1 VSAPLLN
8 LSRVKAALAGRPV
21 VVLGSAIL
29 KAPLEPQPE
38 AALVAVNGGISSGW
52 RDPDIWVLNARCR
65 SLHTWQQVRK
75 SLHLLMVKQGAGRAV
90 PLVVLLSR
98 EDGSAE
104 HTLERLERQGTVV
117 AAALDVNQTDRHEI
131 ESAACSRR
139 KEAAKHAFSAG
150 LFATCLSLICTD
162 QPITLAGFSWHAGYE
177 YLHEPGITQRG
188 HEAGDKFALH
198 VLEREYPGRVR
209 HSLPLPANPL
219 GRTMSVRPY
228 LDRRVHMAKTPGIQ
242 APIPGAPGSSPT
254 RPPRPHA
261 ARRPA
266 GTQAPAVNPPL
277 APPAPRG
284 TLPPVIPPAGQP
296 LRPRTLGGPTARV
309 STEESRRAARTAR
322 TAAQAAGRPLMDKA
336 STPEAIAARHDVLQE
351 AFNEHRGKVRAKK
364 LLFYDMARRREG
376 DVFILREP
384 TDFKATQMEWVSATT
399 PTRTTTPS
407 EAAVR
412 RDRNIAGLPHQRRL
426 QANAAD
432 FADDDR
438 DDARSPLDE

>member
-29 KAPLEPQPE
+29 KAPLEPQTE

-117 AAALDVNQTDRHEI
+117 TAALDVNQTDRHEI
-131 ESAACSRR
+131 ELAACSRR

-198 VLEREYPGRVR
+198 VLEREYPGRVI
-209 HSLPLPANPL
+209 HTLPLPANPL

-228 LDRRVHMAKTPGIQ
+228 LDRRTHMAKTPGIQ
-242 APIPGAPGSSPT
+242 APIPGAPGSSPS
-254 RPPRPHA
+254 RPRAPRAPRTPA
-261 ARRPA
+261 AP
-266 GTQAPAVNPPL
+266 VNPPL

-284 TLPPVIPPAGQP
+284 TLPPVIPPTGQP

-322 TAAQAAGRPLMDKA
+322 TAAQAAGRPILDRAA
-336 STPEAIAARHDVLQE
+336 SPEAVQARHDALND
-351 AFNEHRGKVRAKK
+351 AYNEHRGKVRAKK

-384 TDFKATQMEWVSATT
+384 TDFKASQMEWVSAST

-412 RDRNIAGLPHQRRL
+412 RDRGIAGQGQPRRL
-426 QANAAD
+426 KPNAAD
-432 FADDDR
+432 YEDDD
-438 DDARSPLDE
+438 DKDTRSPLDE